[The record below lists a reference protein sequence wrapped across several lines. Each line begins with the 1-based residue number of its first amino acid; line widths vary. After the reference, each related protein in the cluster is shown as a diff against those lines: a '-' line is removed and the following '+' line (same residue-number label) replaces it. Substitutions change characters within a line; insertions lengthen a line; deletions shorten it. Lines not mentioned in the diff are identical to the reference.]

1 MTDTTNET
9 SWQEAGQGGPGI
21 ILCHAW
27 WGLSE
32 GVRAIGES
40 LADAG
45 FLVVMPD
52 LYAGQTTRS
61 IEEANQLRQAFPSD
75 VLQDRFDAAVQHLL
89 DHPDRQ
95 PGKIGAVG
103 LSLGAEWAL
112 GLVTAQPAEVPA
124 VVVYYGASEPDG
136 IPGEGLAC
144 LGHWAE
150 NDDYE
155 DDEYIVTLRDGL
167 VAAGADVT
175 FHTYPGTGHWFA
187 ESDVPTAY
195 DPAAAS
201 VAMDRTIAF
210 FREHLQP
217 SNSTAS

>member
-1 MTDTTNET
+1 MTNTAKEASSWLET
-9 SWQEAGQGGPGI
+9 GRGGPGI

-32 GVRAIGES
+32 GVRALGDS
-40 LADAG
+40 LAEAG

-52 LYAGQTTRS
+52 LYAGQTTSS
-61 IEEANQLRQAFPSD
+61 IEEAGRLGEAFPED
-75 VLQDRFDAAVQHLL
+75 VQQARFDAAVQHLL
-89 DHPDRQ
+89 HHPARR
-95 PGKIGAVG
+95 PGRIGAVG
-103 LSLGAEWAL
+103 LSLGAQWAL
-112 GLVTAQPAEVPA
+112 GLVTAQPKDVPA
-124 VVVYYGASEPDG
+124 VVLYYGAGDPDG

-155 DDEYIVTLRDGL
+155 EEEYIIALHDGL

-187 ESDVPTAY
+187 EADVPTAY
-195 DPAAAS
+195 DPEAAGL
-201 VAMDRTIAF
+201 AMDRTIAF
-210 FREHLQP
+210 FREHLP
-217 SNSTAS
+217 PGA